1 MLLLSSSTNVFQR
14 NLDSFLVIAEDL
26 KFQGLMGQ
34 MEDVQNKTETF
45 YKKEKSKLKGEQ
57 IQLNFEP
64 KIEKD
69 PLNVNMKSENLMT
82 NQLTGVGSGD
92 TCVSNKALKCM
103 RKL

>member
-1 MLLLSSSTNVFQR
+1 MLLLSSSTNVFQG

-64 KIEKD
+64 KIEKRSTECKYEKW
-69 PLNVNMKSENLMT
+69 KSDDQPTDRGWFWRHL
-82 NQLTGVGSGD
+82 
-92 TCVSNKALKCM
+92 CV
-103 RKL
+103 